1 MTLPAQGHRI
11 VYLDGLRGVAI
22 LLVVFFHSYSR
33 WPRLNPFGDR
43 FMTTPILSDGWIGV
57 QLFFMISGF
66 VIALSLRGSD
76 NFRGFLFR
84 RWLRLFPAMLIL
96 SFVNYGGSFLFP
108 HRPLGLPSLRDLLP
122 GLTFLEP
129 EFWALLIGK
138 PRPLLELSFW
148 TLYVEVKFYIIFGA
162 LYFWF
167 GLNRAILGLI
177 ILFFTFCCAAG
188 ISILLG
194 EYSWRDDVYF
204 KIIMDMRHYGWFVVG
219 ILAFRYRETLD
230 IRWFFGA
237 VAMMLLSALALHGR
251 NFDLKLPG
259 LLIGAFFIATIWF
272 PWIQRLLASRALVFV
287 GAISYPLYL
296 IHENTS
302 VALAVEVGALFPRL
316 PSILIPVG
324 PIAVVMLIAWI
335 TVRWPEPWL
344 RKRLRGVNI
353 VRRRKTC

>member
-1 MTLPAQGHRI
+1 MTIPSERPRI
-11 VYLDGLRGVAI
+11 LYLDGLRGVAI

-33 WPRLNPFGDR
+33 WPRLHPFGDS

-66 VIALSLRGSD
+66 VIALSLRASQD
-76 NFRGFLFR
+76 FRGFIFR

-96 SFVNYGGSFLFP
+96 SLVNYGGSFLFP

-122 GLTFLEP
+122 GLTFVEP

-138 PRPLLELSFW
+138 PRPILELSFW
-148 TLYVEVKFYIIFGA
+148 TLYVEVKFYVIFGA
-162 LYFWF
+162 LYFWL

-177 ILFFTFCCAAG
+177 FLFFIFLLAAT
-188 ISILLG
+188 ISILLDN
-194 EYSWRDDVYF
+194 YNWKSDIYF
-204 KIIMDMRHYGWFVVG
+204 KIFADMRYYGWFIVG
-219 ILAFRYRETLD
+219 ILAFRYKETQD
-230 IRWFFGA
+230 IRWFAAAAF
-237 VAMMLLSALALHGR
+237 MMLLSALALHGR

-259 LLIGAFFIATIWF
+259 LLIGPFFIAAIWF
-272 PWIQRLLASRALVFV
+272 AWLQRLLASRLLVFV
-287 GAISYPLYL
+287 GGISYPLYL

-302 VALAVEVGALFPRL
+302 VALTVEVGALFPKL
-316 PSILIPVG
+316 PAILMPLG

-335 TVRWPEPWL
+335 TARWPEPWL
-344 RKRLRGVNI
+344 RERLRGVNI